1 VEALADAPDKPVVAF
16 LGTGIMGFPMARRAM
31 RAGLDVR
38 AWNRTLEKAGPL
50 ADDGATVS
58 SSPAEAVDGVDLIVT
73 MLSDADAVVSVME
86 GEHGGLA
93 AARDGAVW
101 AQMSTIGIE
110 GAERCLELAEHRGID
125 MVDAP
130 VLGTRQPAENGE
142 LVVLASGPDAARDRC
157 QPLFDAVG
165 QRTMRLGAAGEGTRL
180 KLVVNSWIVSVVEG
194 LAETI
199 ALAQGVGLDPQL
211 FLEAIGGG
219 GLDMPYARMK
229 GTAMIEQSFE
239 PSFPLRLAAK
249 DADLVVQAAQRHGLD
264 LPALRAIAE
273 RMAQGVEAGHG
284 DEDLA
289 ATYRT
294 SAPPPA

>member
-1 VEALADAPDKPVVAF
+1 VEALADASYKPVIAF
-16 LGTGIMGFPMARRAM
+16 LGTGIMGLPMARRAVLA
-31 RAGLDVR
+31 RFAVR
-38 AWNRTLEKAGPL
+38 AWNRTLEKAKPL
-50 ADDGATVS
+50 VDDGATMA
-58 SSPAEAVDGVDLIVT
+58 SSPAEAVAGADVIVT

-93 AARDGAVW
+93 AAADGAVW

-110 GAERCLELAEHRGID
+110 GTERCLELAERRGID
-125 MVDAP
+125 MLDAP

-165 QRTMRLGAAGEGTRL
+165 QRTMWLGPAGTGTRL
-180 KLVVNSWIVSVVEG
+180 KLVMNSWIVSVVEG

-199 ALAQGVGLDPQL
+199 ALAQGMGLDPQL
-211 FLEAIGGG
+211 FLEAIRGG
-219 GLDMPYARMK
+219 GLDMPYAHMK

-249 DADLVVQAAQRHGLD
+249 DADLVVRAAERHGLD
-264 LPALRAIAE
+264 LPVLREIAE
-273 RMAQGVEAGHG
+273 RLAQGVEAGHG

-294 SAPPPA
+294 SAPPA